1 MSPKRVIFFIILSI
15 GLLARTASSQEY
27 SKYGNPLSRL
37 TVKGVPVLAEV
48 VSTPK
53 KQYLGLSH
61 RKELPEGRGMLFLM
75 QQNTRQKF
83 CMRDMLIS
91 IDIIWI
97 ADGKV
102 AGIHK
107 NLSPLD
113 KSLFR
118 SPVPV
123 RLVLEVP
130 GGFADRYGIK
140 VGDPV
145 ELKMPGS

>member
-1 MSPKRVIFFIILSI
+1 MPRQTLVILTLLIVA
-15 GLLARTASSQEY
+15 LLANTASAQEY
-27 SKYGNPLSRL
+27 SKYGNALTKI
-37 TVKGVPVLAEV
+37 TVKDVPVVAEV
-48 VSTPK
+48 VSTPP

-61 RKELPEGRGMLFLM
+61 RQELPAGRGMLFLM
-75 QQNTRQKF
+75 RQNKHQIF
-83 CMRDMLIS
+83 CMRDMLIP

-97 ADGKV
+97 TDGKV

-107 NLSPLD
+107 NLSPTD
-113 KSLFR
+113 KSSFR

-130 GGFADRYGIK
+130 GGFVDRHGIT

-145 ELKMPGS
+145 EMQEPGD